1 MRTKTVPNAMPTG
14 VRVAPIRRSGP
25 YIRTSVRLHLVP
37 LPSIHPSI
45 PATES
50 LTHHHPQAAPPLLA
64 AMTALDFMPAEK
76 APQAGAVTNN
86 AAATAQVQHR
96 RLEGKV
102 AIVTGGARGI
112 GEAIV
117 RAFVRHGAR
126 VVIADID
133 DAAGEALAVAL
144 GGALCSYV
152 HCDVSVE
159 ADVERAVGCCVAR
172 HGRLDVLCNNAGVLG
187 RQAPPV
193 GAGTGARSGGI
204 ASLDAG
210 EFDRVLRVNT
220 LGAALGMKHAARAML
235 QRRGGG
241 GGGSIV
247 SVASVAGVLGGMGP
261 HAYTASKHALVGLTK
276 NAACELGEH
285 GIRVNCVSPFGVA
298 TPMLVNAWRHG
309 HHGEDEEGGRPA
321 PVSAEEVEKAEE
333 MVRGLATLKGP
344 TLRAG
349 DIAEAALFLASDES
363 RYISGHNLVV
373 DGGVTTSRNVI
384 GL

>member
-1 MRTKTVPNAMPTG
+1 
-14 VRVAPIRRSGP
+14 
-25 YIRTSVRLHLVP
+25 
-37 LPSIHPSI
+37 
-45 PATES
+45 
-50 LTHHHPQAAPPLLA
+50 
-64 AMTALDFMPAEK
+64 MTALDFMLAEK
-76 APQAGAVTNN
+76 APIADTVALGTVTNN
-86 AAATAQVQHR
+86 AVAASAVLVQQQQHR

-117 RAFVRHGAR
+117 RAFVRQGAR

-133 DAAGEALAVAL
+133 GAAGEALAAAL
-144 GGALCSYV
+144 GGACCSYV

-187 RQAPPV
+187 RQAPP
-193 GAGTGARSGGI
+193 AGNGARSGGI
-204 ASLDAG
+204 ASLDAT

-235 QRRGGG
+235 QSRG

-298 TPMLVNAWRHG
+298 TPMLV
-309 HHGEDEEGGRPA
+309 
-321 PVSAEEVEKAEE
+321 SAEEVEKAEE
-333 MVRGLATLKGP
+333 MVRGMATLKGP

-373 DGGVTTSRNVI
+373 DGGAT
-384 GL
+384 